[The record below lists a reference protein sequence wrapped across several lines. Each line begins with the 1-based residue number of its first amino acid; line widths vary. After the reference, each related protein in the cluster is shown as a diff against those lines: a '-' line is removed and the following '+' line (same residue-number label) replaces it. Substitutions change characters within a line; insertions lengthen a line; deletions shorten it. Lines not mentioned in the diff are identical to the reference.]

1 MNSLKDELRFLFF
14 GRGMPYEKVAVIVAA
29 VITILLTVFL
39 SNNIMRDASITVV
52 DLDNSH
58 YSRELIEKIDASVFM
73 EVKNVAYTPG
83 SPEKFFFMER
93 SAAVVCLPK
102 VLEKDRYSNTST
114 SIGALYDN
122 INASCSGEIKAALN
136 EIISVENGQEGG
148 RISVNERLLF
158 NPIGSS
164 SSGEVLNFLFFF
176 SSMFFAFATLGI
188 VPRLRMENKLEL
200 ILAKGNPLDILIRL
214 VPYCGCL
221 LTALSIG
228 LTILRFVGDLVINGN
243 LLLFLFSQ
251 FLYVFVLAVW
261 CVIMGWTAGNPGIAS
276 SRMILFVPLG
286 FILGAAV
293 PLTILSDW
301 VRVIAH
307 IFPLT
312 WEFNFVRDILLRGA
326 GFWDIGQLFGMF
338 TVYIGIV
345 LGIYGLVFRHACK
358 NIDLQKL
365 CVARRNAREMIQS

>member
-1 MNSLKDELRFLFF
+1 M
-14 GRGMPYEKVAVIVAA
+14 IAA
-29 VITILLTVFL
+29 VITILLTWFL
-39 SNNIMRDASITVV
+39 SNNIMKDAGITVI
-52 DLDNSH
+52 DLDNSR
-58 YSRELIEKIDASVFM
+58 YSRELIQKIDTSVYM
-73 EVKNVAYTPG
+73 KVENVVYTPG

-93 SAAVVCLPK
+93 SVAAICLPK
-102 VLEKDRYSNTST
+102 GLEKDRYSNTST

-122 INASCSGEIKAALN
+122 INAASTGEIKAALN
-136 EIISVENGQEGG
+136 EIIAMENEQGG
-148 RISVNERLLF
+148 GHISLNERLLF
-158 NPIGSS
+158 NPVGSS

-200 ILAKGNPLDILIRL
+200 ILAEGNPLDILLRL
-214 VPYCGCL
+214 VPYWGCL

-251 FLYVFVLAVW
+251 ILYVFVLGVC
-261 CVIMGWTAGNPGIAS
+261 CVIMGWNAGHPSLAS

-293 PLTILSDW
+293 PMPLLADW
-301 VRVIAH
+301 VRVGAH
-307 IFPLT
+307 LFPLT

-326 GFWDIGQLFGMF
+326 SFWDIGKLFGLF
-338 TVYIGIV
+338 LVYIGSV
-345 LGIYGLVFRHACK
+345 LGLYGLIFRHACK